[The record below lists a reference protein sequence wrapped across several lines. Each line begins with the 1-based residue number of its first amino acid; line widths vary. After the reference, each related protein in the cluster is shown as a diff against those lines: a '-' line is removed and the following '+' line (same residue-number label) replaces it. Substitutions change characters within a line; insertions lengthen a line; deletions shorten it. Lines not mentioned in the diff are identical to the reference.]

1 MNIFL
6 DPRYLTL
13 HIAIAFIAISLVA
26 TIVYELRKPLE
37 DPNDNPDTKRMNDIL
52 KD

>member
-1 MNIFL
+1 MLL

-13 HIAIAFIAISLVA
+13 HIAIILIAVA
-26 TIVYELRKPLE
+26 LIGTLIYELKKPLE
-37 DPNDNPDTKRMNDIL
+37 DPNDDPDTKRMNDIL